1 MAGSERKRQKQRE
14 SSTYTISVLEHVTLV
29 SEWRDLDDETPRVPV
44 TAEADLWRDVA
55 TVTVPAGSKVETVIR
70 QAVEDAGLDR
80 SSPVS
85 LRVLDERSG
94 RVHVV
99 SWEQP
104 PARLKIGE

>member
-1 MAGSERKRQKQRE
+1 MARQRQRE
-14 SSTYTISVLEHVTLV
+14 SSTYTIMQRVNVTTELE
-29 SEWRDLDDETPRVPV
+29 EIPAAGDDEPGPV
-44 TAEADLWRDVA
+44 LADEELWRDVA

-70 QAVEDAGLDR
+70 QAVEEARLYRLAKDGT
-80 SSPVS
+80 PVS
-85 LRVLDERSG
+85 LRVLDDRSG